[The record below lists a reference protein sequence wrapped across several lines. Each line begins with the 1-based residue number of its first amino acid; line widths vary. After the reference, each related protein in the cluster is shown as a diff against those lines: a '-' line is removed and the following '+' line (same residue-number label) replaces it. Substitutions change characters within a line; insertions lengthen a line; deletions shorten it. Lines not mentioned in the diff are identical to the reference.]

1 MPFDSGVRNIAAVAE
16 GRAPGASLRRYWI
29 AVAGTIGFFTV
40 VFVVVEALGLDPLT
54 NPRSVMDRGGWVA
67 GVAGVALLT
76 GDALLPVPSS
86 VVMVLH
92 GALYGVV
99 AGAALSLAGRVGAA
113 ALGFAVGRRGG
124 PALEQ
129 YAGSDAHRR
138 ADHLLQRWGVVGI
151 VVSRP
156 VPLVA
161 ETTMVLAGASA
172 MSWSVAMT
180 AAVAGSLPEVLVY
193 ALAGSVA
200 AGFGRTA
207 VIFLSL
213 LGVAALAWFVAGRRY
228 DRAGSNGMERSP
240 RM

>member
-1 MPFDSGVRNIAAVAE
+1 MSVAE
-16 GRAPGASLRRYWI
+16 GRGTGPAHPSMKRYWAAAAATI
-29 AVAGTIGFFTV
+29 AAFTI
-40 VFVVVEALGLDPLT
+40 VFVVVEALGFDPLT
-54 NPRSVMDRGGWVA
+54 DPRSVMERGGWTAGLA
-67 GVAGVALLT
+67 GVVLLA

-86 VVMVLH
+86 IVMVLH
-92 GALYGVV
+92 GALYGVA

-113 ALGFAVGRRGG
+113 ALGFAIGRRGG
-124 PALEQ
+124 PALER
-129 YAGSDAHRR
+129 YAGSDAYGR

-172 MSWSVAMT
+172 LSWPVAMV
-180 AAVAGSLPEVLVY
+180 AALLGSLPEVLVY

-213 LGVAALAWFVAGRRY
+213 LVVAALAWAVAGRY
-228 DRAGSNGMERSP
+228 ARAGSNGMERSP